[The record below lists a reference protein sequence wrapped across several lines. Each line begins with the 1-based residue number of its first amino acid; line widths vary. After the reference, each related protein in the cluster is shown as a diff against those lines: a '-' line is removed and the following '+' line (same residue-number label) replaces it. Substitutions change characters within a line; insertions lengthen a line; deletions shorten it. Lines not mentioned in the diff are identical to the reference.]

1 MLSDILLISVLI
13 LLNGFFAAAE
23 EMALLT
29 VRKMRLKTLSENG
42 DQRADMALHIQDNP
56 GDFLSTVQIGITLV
70 GTAAVMRHTPL
81 DKNSYF

>member
-1 MLSDILLISVLI
+1 
-13 LLNGFFAAAE
+13 
-23 EMALLT
+23 
-29 VRKMRLKTLSENG
+29 MRLKALSENG
-42 DQRADMALHIQDNP
+42 DRRADKALHIQDNP